1 MKPKRRKLIR
11 NSFIALVTGSS
22 ALALQ
27 ACGDREQAAGGNNAA
42 SHNEQHSTGSDSD
55 S

>member
-1 MKPKRRKLIR
+1 MKPKRRRIIR
-11 NSFIALVTGSS
+11 HSFIAVVTGSS

-27 ACGDREQAAGGNNAA
+27 ACGDSEPAPAGNNTQ
-42 SHNEQHSTGSDSD
+42 SEQKSGGSDSD

>member
-1 MKPKRRKLIR
+1 MKPKRRRIIR
-11 NSFIALVTGSS
+11 HSFIAVVTGSS

-27 ACGDREQAAGGNNAA
+27 ACGDSEPAPAGGNTTQ
-42 SHNEQHSTGSDSD
+42 SEQKSAGSDSD

>member
-1 MKPKRRKLIR
+1 MKPQRRKLIR
-11 NSFIALVTGSS
+11 HSFIALVTGST

-27 ACGDREQAAGGNNAA
+27 ACGDAERSANGNNAA
-42 SHNEQHSTGSDSD
+42 SHNEQHSAGSDSD